1 MPVAEPLS
9 LPESLP
15 ELDSLYSHHH
25 HWLFAWLRK
34 KLACPHDAAD
44 VAHDTFL
51 RIIGSRDALLG
62 MREPRAY
69 LTTTAQRLLIDRTRR
84 ERIERAYLAGLAQ
97 AAESM
102 DGFPS
107 PEQTLAAVQALA
119 QISAA
124 LDGLPPKPREAFLL
138 HFLDG
143 QGQGEIAARL
153 GVSTR
158 MVHKYLVQVLAHCTL
173 AGMAEAP

>member
-9 LPESLP
+9 SPQSLP
-15 ELDSLYSHHH
+15 EFDSLYSHHH
-25 HWLFAWLRK
+25 RWLFGWLRR
-34 KLACPHDAAD
+34 KLSCPHDAAD

-69 LTTTAQRLLIDRTRR
+69 LTTTAQRLLIDRSRR
-84 ERIERAYLAGLAQ
+84 QRIEQAYLEGLAQ
-97 AAESM
+97 AAASM
-102 DGFPS
+102 EGFPS

-119 QISAA
+119 QISEA

-138 HFLDG
+138 HYLDG
-143 QGQGEIAARL
+143 QSHGVIADRL

-158 MVHKYLVQVLAHCTL
+158 MIHKYLVQALSHCML
-173 AGMAEAP
+173 VGMEVAP